1 MEVYQL
7 FLQHIIYSLKSG
19 GKAAVVVPTGFITAQ
34 AGIDKGIREHLVN
47 NQMLAGV
54 VSMPS
59 NIFATT
65 GTNVS
70 ILFIDTLNLGNVVL
84 IDASNLGEKIKDGK
98 NQKTVLTAAE
108 EQRII
113 DVFID
118 KQQQDDF
125 SVVVSYSQIKD
136 KNYSLSAGQY
146 FDVKIDYVDITP
158 EQFAEKMQ
166 AFNDN
171 LESLFSQ
178 SRELETEIKKQLA
191 GLKYE

>member
-1 MEVYQL
+1 
-7 FLQHIIYSLKSG
+7 
-19 GKAAVVVPTGFITAQ
+19 
-34 AGIDKGIREHLVN
+34 
-47 NQMLAGV
+47 
-54 VSMPS
+54 
-59 NIFATT
+59 
-65 GTNVS
+65 
-70 ILFIDTLNLGNVVL
+70 VVL

-113 DVFID
+113 DVFND

-125 SVVVSYSQIKD
+125 SVVVGYSQIKD

-166 AFNDN
+166 AFTDN
-171 LESLFSQ
+171 LDNLFSQ
-178 SRELETEIKKQLA
+178 SRDLEAEIKQQLA
-191 GLKYE
+191 GLRYE